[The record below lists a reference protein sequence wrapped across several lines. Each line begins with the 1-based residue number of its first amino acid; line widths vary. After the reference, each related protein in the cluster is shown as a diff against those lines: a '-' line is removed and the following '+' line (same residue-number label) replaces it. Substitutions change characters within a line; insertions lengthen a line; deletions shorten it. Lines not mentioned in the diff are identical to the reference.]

1 MLAASSLLGEPQMK
15 EVVRYS
21 WGSSSL
27 GEFLAAVTNKGLVA
41 LEFGSDRAF
50 MLNALRARLPQ
61 AELVEASSELMDV
74 LSEIV
79 RAIEDPAACE
89 STIHVPLDL
98 RGTPYEVQVWSMLR
112 SIPAGETT
120 SYGTLAARMGTSDA
134 REVTKAIAANPI
146 AVLVPCHRVIKRDGS
161 ISGYRWGV
169 TRKRELL
176 AREQRG
182 RAFQLS

>member
-1 MLAASSLLGEPQMK
+1 M
-15 EVVRYS
+15 
-21 WGSSSL
+21 
-27 GEFLAAVTNKGLVA
+27 
-41 LEFGSDRAF
+41 
-50 MLNALRARLPQ
+50 RARLPQ

-74 LSEIV
+74 LSEIA

-89 STIHVPLDL
+89 SALHVPLDL
-98 RGTPYEVQVWSMLR
+98 RGTAYEVQVWSMLR

-134 REVTKAIAANPI
+134 RDVTKAIAANPI
-146 AVLVPCHRVIKRDGS
+146 AVLVPCHRVIKSDGS

-169 TRKRELL
+169 ARKRELL

-182 RAFQLS
+182 RPFQLS